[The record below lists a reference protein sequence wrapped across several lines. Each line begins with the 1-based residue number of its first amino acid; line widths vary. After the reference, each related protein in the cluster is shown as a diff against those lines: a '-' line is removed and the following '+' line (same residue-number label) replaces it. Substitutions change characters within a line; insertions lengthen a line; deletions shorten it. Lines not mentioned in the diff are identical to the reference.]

1 MSGNS
6 PWWLGLI
13 QGLVALGAGLY
24 LLIDP
29 TSASLLIGLLAA
41 IYLLVTGLIYTLRGI
56 IARRPGKSSL
66 LLMRGIVGLVVGGVL
81 VLMAV
86 FDIGNLDIGYTIL
99 AIGLL
104 LFGGMGLFSSLFKRE
119 GKPFAWGPVIVSG
132 ALLVWGLI
140 ILFARATINL
150 TAVSGWILVLIG
162 LVIVGY
168 TMLGRKDPASE
179 AA

>member
-150 TAVSGWILVLIG
+150 TAVSGWILVIIG

>member
-119 GKPFAWGPVIVSG
+119 GKPFAWGPIIVSG